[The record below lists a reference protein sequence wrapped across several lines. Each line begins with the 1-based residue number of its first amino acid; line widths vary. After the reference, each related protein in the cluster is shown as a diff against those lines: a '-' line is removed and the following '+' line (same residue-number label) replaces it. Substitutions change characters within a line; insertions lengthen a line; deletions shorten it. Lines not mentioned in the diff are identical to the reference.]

1 MDDENMPY
9 GVLEIAGVDVSSLL
23 WEQDEIEQAIK
34 ALALYPQFHEH
45 FKEAFGLINYATSF
59 WLEELSYAAP
69 AGSVIATLYRL
80 RAPIDE
86 HAGYATPPSLPNVIR
101 LFIDVDTETKDSQ
114 LAATYALVRAYEG
127 VTALANWLFET
138 EVSVYDVD
146 EDLALHLYAEAP
158 KQYAALAQE
167 VRLKD
172 RDVEIEARELFRVC
186 LGDTQQALL
195 IADLCKDIE
204 NLDIAKKSF
213 NVSSFLHELLSNAFS
228 AKAFQKASSAGK
240 ANSKPNSE
248 KQLNAAQI
256 FGRVTQS
263 AKRHITLNP
272 TISGTDLVKALVEN
286 DGIASAPTVRKYLK
300 KGNFLPR

>member
-1 MDDENMPY
+1 MDDEKIPY

-23 WEQDEIEQAIK
+23 WEQDEIEQAIRE
-34 ALALYPQFHEH
+34 LALYPQFHEH

-59 WLEELSYAAP
+59 WLEELSYAAH
-69 AGSVIATLYRL
+69 AGSVIATMYRL
-80 RAPIDE
+80 RDPIDE
-86 HAGYATPPSLPNVIR
+86 HASYAKPSSLPNVIR
-101 LFIDVDTETKDSQ
+101 LFIDVDTKTNDSQ
-114 LAATYALVRAYEG
+114 LTATYALIRAFEG

-138 EVSVYDVD
+138 EVSIYDLD
-146 EDLALHLYAEAP
+146 EDLALHLYAKAP

-167 VRLKD
+167 ERLKD
-172 RDVEIEARELFRVC
+172 RDVEIKAREFFREC
-186 LGDTQQALL
+186 LGDAQQALML
-195 IADLCKDIE
+195 ADLCKDIE

-228 AKAFQKASSAGK
+228 AKAFQRASSAGK

-248 KQLNAAQI
+248 KQLNAAQT

-272 TISGTDLVKALVEN
+272 TISGADLVKALVEK
-286 DGIASAPTVRKYLK
+286 DGIATAPTVRKYLR
-300 KGNFLPR
+300 KGHFLPR